1 MPPIVRSATG
11 ERDSAEMV
19 ANKPGNL
26 DGETVGSTVWTPPN
40 ELAVATARARD
51 AVAPSAERSA
61 MLKEKERLRSKR
73 RRENATAEQRAKERA
88 RSARRRNALTHDEK
102 QAQALKRAERRK
114 ERKANGM
121 LPAPKRAAHRA
132 LASPERPLALRAAG
146 EVDPATPG
154 ELGTFVE
161 AVTAAAGA
169 KATGAHIGK
178 GLTADDDAGDLRAVV
193 PQIASATERRTP
205 KKASTE
211 EQRAAERNR
220 SKMRRAAMTDEQ
232 RKKESQA
239 RAERRRRSKALAAGG
254 GGDGATAE

>member
-1 MPPIVRSATG
+1 
-11 ERDSAEMV
+11 MV

-88 RSARRRNALTHDEK
+88 RSARRRNALTPEEK
-102 QAQALKRAERRK
+102 QTQALKRAERRK
-114 ERKANGM
+114 ERKANGT
-121 LPAPKRAAHRA
+121 LPAPKRARP
-132 LASPERPLALRAAG
+132 LASPERPLALPAAG
-146 EVDPATPG
+146 EVDLATPG

-161 AVTAAAGA
+161 AVAAAAGA
-169 KATGAHIGK
+169 KATGVFGK
-178 GLTADDDAGDLRAVV
+178 AATADDAAGDLRALES
-193 PQIASATERRTP
+193 PRLAATGRRMP

-239 RAERRRRSKALAAGG
+239 RAERRRRAKLLAAGG
-254 GGDGATAE
+254 GGGGGGATAE

>member
-1 MPPIVRSATG
+1 
-11 ERDSAEMV
+11 MV

-26 DGETVGSTVWTPPN
+26 DGETAGSTVWTPPN
-40 ELAVATARARD
+40 ELVVAAARARD

-61 MLKEKERLRSKR
+61 LLKEKERQRSKR

-88 RSARRRNALTHDEK
+88 RSARRRNALTPEEK

-121 LPAPKRAAHRA
+121 LPAPKRAHRA
-132 LASPERPLALRAAG
+132 LASPEQPLALRAAG

>member
-1 MPPIVRSATG
+1 
-11 ERDSAEMV
+11 MV

-26 DGETVGSTVWTPPN
+26 DGETAGSTVWTPPN
-40 ELAVATARARD
+40 ELVVAAARARD

-61 MLKEKERLRSKR
+61 LLKEKERQRSKR

-88 RSARRRNALTHDEK
+88 RSARRRNALTPDEK
-102 QAQALKRAERRK
+102 RAQALKRAERRK
-114 ERKANGM
+114 ERKANGT
-121 LPAPKRAAHRA
+121 LPAPKRAHRA
-132 LASPERPLALRAAG
+132 IAGSPERPLALAGAG

>member
-1 MPPIVRSATG
+1 
-11 ERDSAEMV
+11 MV

-26 DGETVGSTVWTPPN
+26 DGETAGSTVWTPPN
-40 ELAVATARARD
+40 ELVVAAARARD

-61 MLKEKERLRSKR
+61 LLKEKERQRSKR

-88 RSARRRNALTHDEK
+88 RSARRRNALTPEEK

-121 LPAPKRAAHRA
+121 LPAPKRAHRA

>member
-1 MPPIVRSATG
+1 
-11 ERDSAEMV
+11 MV

-40 ELAVATARARD
+40 ELAVVTARARD

-88 RSARRRNALTHDEK
+88 RSARRRNALTPEEK
-102 QAQALKRAERRK
+102 QTQALKRAERRK
-114 ERKANGM
+114 ERKANGT
-121 LPAPKRAAHRA
+121 LPAPKRARA
-132 LASPERPLALRAAG
+132 LASPERPLALPAAG

-161 AVTAAAGA
+161 AVAAAAGA
-169 KATGAHIGK
+169 KATGVFGK
-178 GLTADDDAGDLRAVV
+178 AATADDAAGDLRALES
-193 PQIASATERRTP
+193 PRLAATGRRMP
-205 KKASTE
+205 KTASTE

-239 RAERRRRSKALAAGG
+239 RAERRRRAKLLAAGG
-254 GGDGATAE
+254 GGGGGGATAE

>member
-26 DGETVGSTVWTPPN
+26 DGETAGSTVWTPPN
-40 ELAVATARARD
+40 ELVVAAARARD

-61 MLKEKERLRSKR
+61 LLKEKERQRSKR

-88 RSARRRNALTHDEK
+88 RSARRRNALTPDEK

-121 LPAPKRAAHRA
+121 LPAPKRAHRA
-132 LASPERPLALRAAG
+132 LASPERPLALPAAG

-161 AVTAAAGA
+161 AVAAAAGA
-169 KATGAHIGK
+169 KATGVFGK
-178 GLTADDDAGDLRAVV
+178 AATADDAAGDLRALES
-193 PQIASATERRTP
+193 PPLAATGRRMP

>member
-1 MPPIVRSATG
+1 
-11 ERDSAEMV
+11 MV

-88 RSARRRNALTHDEK
+88 RSARRRNALTPEEK
-102 QAQALKRAERRK
+102 QTQALKRAERRK
-114 ERKANGM
+114 ERKANGT
-121 LPAPKRAAHRA
+121 LPAPKRARA
-132 LASPERPLALRAAG
+132 PASPERPLALPAAG

-161 AVTAAAGA
+161 AVAAAAGA
-169 KATGAHIGK
+169 KATGVFGK
-178 GLTADDDAGDLRAVV
+178 AATADDAAGDLRALES
-193 PQIASATERRTP
+193 PRLAATGRRMP

-239 RAERRRRSKALAAGG
+239 RAERRRRAKLLAAGG
-254 GGDGATAE
+254 GGGGGGATAE